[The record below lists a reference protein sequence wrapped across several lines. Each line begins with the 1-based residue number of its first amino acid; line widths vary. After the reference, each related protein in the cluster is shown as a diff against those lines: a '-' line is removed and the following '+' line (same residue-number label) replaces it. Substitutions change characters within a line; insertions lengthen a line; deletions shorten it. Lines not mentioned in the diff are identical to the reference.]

1 MLQLR
6 VSSSAIRRFD
16 QGLGVRGGEKVQC
29 VAAEKQ
35 KISETFSRRSVLIVD
50 DCADMAGCLRAG
62 LERRGFQ
69 VTTANSG
76 NQALEMLRKKKFG
89 VVISDIQMPN
99 GTGIG
104 LLEGM
109 RRLGDDTPIIMMTAA
124 ISFSEEQIVSIGGN
138 GFLRKPFNIN
148 ILVSMLEPH
157 FGQWGNI
164 NI

>member
-6 VSSSAIRRFD
+6 VSSSGLRRVD
-16 QGLGVRGGEKVQC
+16 KGLGVRGGEKVHC

-35 KISETFSRRSVLIVD
+35 KIREACGRRSVLVVD
-50 DCADMAGCLRAG
+50 DCADMCGQLQAG
-62 LERRGFQ
+62 LEGRGFQ
-69 VTTANSG
+69 VTTATSG

-89 VVISDIQMPN
+89 AVISDIQMPN

-109 RRLGDDTPIIMMTAA
+109 RCSGDDTPIIMMTAA
-124 ISFSEEQIVSIGGN
+124 ISFSEEQIVAIGGN

-148 ILVSMLEPH
+148 ILVSKLEPH
-157 FGQWGNI
+157 FVQWGNL
-164 NI
+164 